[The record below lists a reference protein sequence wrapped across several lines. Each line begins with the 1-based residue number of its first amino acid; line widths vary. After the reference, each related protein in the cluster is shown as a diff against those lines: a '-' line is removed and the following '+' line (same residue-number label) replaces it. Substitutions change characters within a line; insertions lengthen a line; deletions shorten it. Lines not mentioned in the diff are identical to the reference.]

1 MFWAYEGE
9 SFGNRVEHLYFPR
22 SGMIIALP
30 VNSATAVNNDDL
42 GTDLV
47 GSVYQTPEKKVP
59 FTQAEKT
66 AKYRPHRSRQRS
78 AAGIGEPDRPPNCC
92 RFGLCRRCGVW
103 MRKSC
108 FGPISTW
115 RSG

>member
-1 MFWAYEGE
+1 
-9 SFGNRVEHLYFPR
+9 
-22 SGMIIALP
+22 MIIALA
-30 VNSATAVNNDDL
+30 VNSATTVNNDDL

-47 GSVYQTPEKKVP
+47 GSVSYSTPEKGGP

-66 AKYRPHRSRQRS
+66 AKYRPHRVAAAQH